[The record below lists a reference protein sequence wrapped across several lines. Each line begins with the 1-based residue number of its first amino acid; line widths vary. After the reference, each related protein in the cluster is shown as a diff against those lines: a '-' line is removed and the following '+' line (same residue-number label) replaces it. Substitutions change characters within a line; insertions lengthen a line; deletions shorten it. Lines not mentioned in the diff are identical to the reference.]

1 MAKAKLG
8 QRVEVKGHWTGNFTG
23 VLKYKGCDVDIV
35 LDDRDGKEIEI
46 IHHDVITIKLEGS
59 KD

>member
-1 MAKAKLG
+1 MARVKKG
-8 QRVEVKGHWTGNFTG
+8 QRVEVKGHWTGDFKG
-23 VLKYKGCDVDIV
+23 VLKYKGHDVDIV
-35 LDDRDGKEIEI
+35 LDDRTGKEIEI